1 MKNKKVVIIIAVVIF
16 AVCFVLMLLA
26 SIISDLLEEKET
38 NTRYDEL
45 SYEVPSK
52 FKGSSHYYS
61 YYEDSV
67 SCHIDF
73 DAYEK
78 NSYESPKKVLEDNV
92 YFQLD
97 DEVSDLKEEEF
108 NGIKMYYVSK
118 KNSASEEYYYAFEST
133 NYIYSFE
140 YDISDYLHG
149 DREDSEN
156 NICYTAMDKI
166 ISSIKVK

>member
-16 AVCFVLMLLA
+16 VACFVLILLA
-26 SIISDLLEEKET
+26 SIISDLLEEKKS
-38 NTRYDEL
+38 NARYDEI
-45 SYEVPSK
+45 SYEVPSE
-52 FKGSSHYYS
+52 FTGSSHYYS
-61 YYEDSV
+61 YYGDSI
-67 SCHIDF
+67 SCHIDV

-78 NSYESPKKVLEDNV
+78 DSYESPKKVLEDNV